1 MCSLYVIEI
10 GFLYFLLQAFF
21 ILRKKF
27 NQVSFLHVYH
37 HCTML
42 LNWWMGVK
50 YVAGGQ
56 CKYLHGRERISGG
69 IMQYEKVMGTSCTM
83 QLQEK
88 RVSVDNWTIRLR
100 KISHSSTIAFFSDT
114 SGGTHLYN
122 IQIQKLHFL
131 HRR

>member
-1 MCSLYVIEI
+1 
-10 GFLYFLLQAFF
+10 
-21 ILRKKF
+21 
-27 NQVSFLHVYH
+27 
-37 HCTML
+37 
-42 LNWWMGVK
+42 
-50 YVAGGQ
+50 
-56 CKYLHGRERISGG
+56 
-69 IMQYEKVMGTSCTM
+69 MGTSCTM